1 LSLVKIDQ
9 NFGFRPEHFNI
20 KTMLNRRDAVSR
32 IAMLVGGVF
41 SAPTLFAM
49 EAKNAGVIA
58 EAGTFSLT
66 EVQRKIVAAVA
77 EHIIP
82 KTTTAGAI
90 DAGVPA
96 FIEMMLND
104 CYKKP
109 EHVSFKKGV
118 DNLAKAKFLNQSPEA
133 QVAMLTLLEAD
144 TKELMKSYSA
154 SKVKIGDNVDKDILE
169 GAGGVPF
176 WRVMKELTLLGYYTS
191 EKGIQASFVYEPVP
205 GRFEVISDMKPD
217 QKSFAY

>member
-1 LSLVKIDQ
+1 
-9 NFGFRPEHFNI
+9 
-20 KTMLNRRDAVSR
+20 MLNRRDAVSR

-49 EAKNAGVIA
+49 EAKEAGVIA
-58 EAGTFSLT
+58 AAGTFSLT
-66 EVQRKIVAAVA
+66 ELQRNIVSAVA

-82 KTTTAGAI
+82 KTNTAGAI
-90 DAGVPA
+90 EAGVPP

-104 CYKKP
+104 CYKLP
-109 EHVSFKKGV
+109 EHLSFKKGV
-118 DNLAKAKFLNQSPEA
+118 DNLAKAKFLNQSPEG

-144 TKELMKSYSA
+144 TKELMKSYTA
-154 SKVKIGDNVDKDILE
+154 SKVKVGDNVDKDILAGE
-169 GAGGVPF
+169 GGVPF
-176 WRVMKELTLLGYYTS
+176 WRLMKELTLFGYFTS
-191 EKGIQASFVYEPVP
+191 EKGIQGSFVYEPVP

>member
-1 LSLVKIDQ
+1 
-9 NFGFRPEHFNI
+9 
-20 KTMLNRRDAVSR
+20 MLKRREAVSR

-66 EVQRKIVAAVA
+66 DLQRKIVAAVA

-82 KTTTAGAI
+82 RTTTPGAI

-118 DNLAKAKFLNQSPEA
+118 DNLAKAKFLNQTNEA

-144 TKELMKSYSA
+144 TKELLKSYSA
-154 SKVKIGDNVDKDILE
+154 SKVKVGDNVDKDILE

-191 EKGIQASFVYEPVP
+191 EKGTQASFVYEPVP

>member
-1 LSLVKIDQ
+1 LSLVKTQPDIGIWPTQ
-9 NFGFRPEHFNI
+9 FNLI
-20 KTMLNRRDAVSR
+20 TMLKRRDAVSR

-49 EAKNAGVIA
+49 EAKNAGLIA
-58 EAGTFSLT
+58 EPGTFSLT
-66 EVQRKIVAAVA
+66 DIQRNIVAAVA

-118 DNLAKAKFLNQSPEA
+118 DNLAKAKFLNQSSDA

-144 TKELMKSYSA
+144 TNELMRSYSV
-154 SKVKIGDNVDKDILE
+154 SKVKVGDNVDKDVLE
-169 GAGGVPF
+169 GVGGVPF
-176 WRVMKELTLLGYYTS
+176 WRLMKELTLLGYYTS

>member
-1 LSLVKIDQ
+1 
-9 NFGFRPEHFNI
+9 
-20 KTMLNRRDAVSR
+20 MLKRREAVSR

-66 EVQRKIVAAVA
+66 DLQRKIVAAVA

-82 KTTTAGAI
+82 RTTTPGAI

-96 FIEMMLND
+96 FVEMMLND

-118 DNLAKAKFLNQSPEA
+118 DNLAKAKFLDQSNEA

-144 TKELMKSYSA
+144 TNELMKSYSA
-154 SKVKIGDNVDKDILE
+154 RKVKVGDNVDKDILE

>member
-1 LSLVKIDQ
+1 
-9 NFGFRPEHFNI
+9 
-20 KTMLNRRDAVSR
+20 MLKRREAVSR

-66 EVQRKIVAAVA
+66 DLQRKIVAAVA

-82 KTTTAGAI
+82 RTTTPGSI

-118 DNLAKAKFLNQSPEA
+118 DNLAKAKFLNQTNEA

-144 TKELMKSYSA
+144 TKELLKSYSA
-154 SKVKIGDNVDKDILE
+154 SKVKVGDNVDKDILE

-191 EKGIQASFVYEPVP
+191 EKGTQASFVYEPVP

>member
-1 LSLVKIDQ
+1 
-9 NFGFRPEHFNI
+9 
-20 KTMLNRRDAVSR
+20 MLKRRDAVSR

-49 EAKNAGVIA
+49 EAKNAGLIA

-66 EVQRKIVAAVA
+66 DIQRNVVAIVA

-118 DNLAKAKFLNQSPEA
+118 DNLVKAKFLNQSSDA

-154 SKVKIGDNVDKDILE
+154 SKVKVGDNVDKDILE

-191 EKGIQASFVYEPVP
+191 EKGTQASFVYEPVP

>member
-1 LSLVKIDQ
+1 
-9 NFGFRPEHFNI
+9 
-20 KTMLNRRDAVSR
+20 MLNRRDAVSR

-49 EAKNAGVIA
+49 EAKKAGVIA

-66 EVQRKIVAAVA
+66 DLQRKIVAAVA

-118 DNLAKAKFLNQSPEA
+118 DNLAKAKLN
-133 QVAMLTLLEAD
+133 
-144 TKELMKSYSA
+144 
-154 SKVKIGDNVDKDILE
+154 
-169 GAGGVPF
+169 
-176 WRVMKELTLLGYYTS
+176 
-191 EKGIQASFVYEPVP
+191 
-205 GRFEVISDMKPD
+205 
-217 QKSFAY
+217 

>member
-1 LSLVKIDQ
+1 
-9 NFGFRPEHFNI
+9 
-20 KTMLNRRDAVSR
+20 MLKRREAVSR

-66 EVQRKIVAAVA
+66 DLQRKIVAAVA

-82 KTTTAGAI
+82 RTTTPGAI

-118 DNLAKAKFLNQSPEA
+118 DNLAKAKFLDQTNEA

-144 TKELMKSYSA
+144 TKELLKSYSA
-154 SKVKIGDNVDKDILE
+154 SKVKVGDNVDKDILE

-191 EKGIQASFVYEPVP
+191 EKGTQASFVYEPVP

>member
-1 LSLVKIDQ
+1 
-9 NFGFRPEHFNI
+9 
-20 KTMLNRRDAVSR
+20 MLKRREAVSR

-41 SAPTLFAM
+41 SAPTLYAM

-66 EVQRKIVAAVA
+66 DLQRKIVAAVA

-82 KTTTAGAI
+82 KTTTPGAI

-109 EHVSFKKGV
+109 EHISFKKGV
-118 DNLAKAKFLNQSPEA
+118 DNLAKAKFLDQSNEA

-144 TKELMKSYSA
+144 TNELMKSYSA
-154 SKVKIGDNVDKDILE
+154 RKVKVGDNVDKDILE